1 MKNSENSIS
10 TCSSIWDLHIHSCQS
25 PKSSGEFQSLNVNDY
40 INLLDSV
47 FSGYEDLKMISFT
60 DHNFI
65 SKEVYKAAYDKK
77 WNISI
82 IIGIEVDTFLD
93 QEGKDNNDIK
103 HVIYY
108 FDPNKFDLDVHP
120 ELINKQMQKGAVILS
135 DFLNF
140 LVTEIKVPFLI
151 SPHFMKQGKRGID
164 YKWLDVDDIKK
175 NIDKYIDQMFCFWET
190 SSSITIHRATQ
201 YLKDFDRENKV
212 SIISFSDSNDRKK
225 LENYLKNPCQ
235 YFNALPTFDGIRM
248 VGSDVRRIVTVKE
261 EIELK
266 DRPSFIGKV
275 IQGPENEIFFSNKL
289 NTIIGGRGTGKSL
302 LIDGIAYQLN
312 YTLITNDEQ
321 LKDRVNYLNA
331 LNFQAYDL
339 NGNLLTG
346 HDFRFEYFNQGY
358 VLNLFKNNEYDK
370 LSNLYFRDEFSRLKE
385 FDVNSIREKIKEDI
399 KYKKITDESIDEN
412 LVSLCEKIVYLD
424 DKDYKNVFK
433 NQKDKKCLD
442 YLDFNSLLGALSKP
456 AIVPA
461 EIKDNKEFLIK
472 RLELVETIY
481 KEIYKYNIEII
492 KGNFYSNFY
501 NKYAEKLSELSETK
515 KTKIATI
522 KLLRNKVLS
531 KFNPIL
537 NRIARI
543 NAIIKN
549 NEDYSDTDE
558 NIADGFNGNRFVF
571 ARELKVQKLLV
582 YLHEVF
588 RSYFDKTKIQ
598 SAFKVDR
605 DNIKCLK
612 TLIDI
617 YCFYPKEYLLQ
628 SKTLSELENELDNIS
643 NLRIEVSNEVY
654 YEKNGELIIKLRDVS
669 PGTKANILME
679 YIVFKDASTPLLID
693 QPEDNIDNKTIF
705 NDLTNWF
712 NSLKSKR
719 QVIVATHDPNIVVN
733 ADAENVIVC
742 EQTNKDKFNYKNGA
756 LEYSDII
763 NDVSNIL
770 DGGKEALERRLTK
783 YGKTN

>member
-1 MKNSENSIS
+1 MKNSEKSIS

-47 FSGYEDLKMISFT
+47 FSGFEDLKMISFT

-65 SKEVYKAAYDKK
+65 SKDVYKAAFDKK

-93 QEGKDNNDIK
+93 KEGKDNNDIK
-103 HVIYY
+103 HIIYY
-108 FDPNKFDLDVHP
+108 FDPNKFDLDIHSK
-120 ELINKQMQKGAVILS
+120 LINKQVQKGAVILS
-135 DFLNF
+135 DFLDF

-164 YKWLDVDDIKK
+164 YKWLDGDDIKK

-190 SSSITIHRATQ
+190 SSTITIHRATQ

-212 SIISFSDSNDRKK
+212 SIISFSDSNDRKT

-261 EIELK
+261 KIELK

-302 LIDGIAYQLN
+302 LIDGIAYQLDH
-312 YTLITNDEQ
+312 TLITDDEQ
-321 LKDRVNYLNA
+321 LKDRANYLNA

-339 NGNLLTG
+339 NDNLLTG

-370 LSNLYFRDEFSRLKE
+370 LSNLYLKDEFSRLKE
-385 FDVNSIREKIKEDI
+385 FDVNSTREKIKEDL
-399 KYKKITDESIDEN
+399 KYKKITDESIGEN

-442 YLDFNSLLGALSKP
+442 YLEFNSLLNALSKS

-461 EIKDNKEFLIK
+461 EIKDNKEISIK

-481 KEIYKYNIEII
+481 KEIYKYNVEII
-492 KGNFYSNFY
+492 KDNFYSNFY

-522 KLLRNKVLS
+522 KLLKNKVQS

-543 NAIIKN
+543 NTIIKN
-549 NEDYSDTDE
+549 NEDYSDTDK
-558 NIADGFNGNRFVF
+558 NIVDGFNGNRFVF

-582 YLHEVF
+582 YLHDVF
-588 RSYFDKTKIQ
+588 RSYFDKAKIQ
-598 SAFKVDR
+598 STFKVDR

-654 YEKNGELIIKLRDVS
+654 YEKSGELITKLRDVS

-742 EQTNKDKFNYKNGA
+742 EQTNKDEFNYKNGA